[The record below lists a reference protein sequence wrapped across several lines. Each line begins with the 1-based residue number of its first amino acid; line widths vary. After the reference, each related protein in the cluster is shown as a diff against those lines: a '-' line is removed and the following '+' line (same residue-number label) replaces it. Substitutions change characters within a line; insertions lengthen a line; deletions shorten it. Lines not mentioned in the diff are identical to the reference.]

1 MTHATPEPVRI
12 GLVGCGAISGAYLA
26 GARSFPVLRVVA
38 CADISRDAAER
49 KAAQFGVPRVLAVD
63 ELLRDENVDVV
74 LNLTVP
80 TAHAEVALRALEAG
94 KHTYSE
100 KPLAVTREDGRRIL
114 DLAAARGLRVGCAPD
129 TFLGAGIQTARE
141 LVSHGA
147 IGRPV
152 AFTAFYLSRGH
163 ESWHPN
169 PDFYYRRGGGPM
181 FDMGPYYLTA
191 LLNLLG
197 SVRRLTG
204 TATVTQPTR
213 HISSA
218 PRFGQFIRVET
229 PDHVCGTLDFDSGT
243 SGVIVQ
249 TFATHYPQY
258 DATHPITVYGTDG
271 ALKVPDPNEF
281 DGPVL
286 IRRAGDADWRE
297 APHTFARGYGRSV
310 GLADMAH
317 AIRSGRPHRASGELA
332 YAVLDVMQG
341 FFDSSESGAAYHPD
355 GAFERPAPM
364 PANLPFGVLDD

>member
-1 MTHATPEPVRI
+1 MPDPVRI

-26 GARSFPVLRVVA
+26 AAPSFPILRISA
-38 CADISRDAAER
+38 CVDIDLAAAER
-49 KAAQFGVPRVLAVD
+49 KAAEFRVPRVCSVD
-63 ELLRDENVDVV
+63 ELLRDPEVDVV

-80 TAHAEVALRALEAG
+80 TAHARVALRVLEAG

-129 TFLGAGIQTARE
+129 TFLGAAVQTARE
-141 LVSHGA
+141 LISHGA

-152 AFTAFYLSRGH
+152 AFTAFYMSRGH

-169 PDFYYRRGGGPM
+169 PDFYYQRGGGPM

-197 SVRRLTG
+197 PVRRLTG
-204 TATVTQPTR
+204 SAAVTQPTR

-218 PRFGQFIRVET
+218 PRFGQFIRVDT
-229 PDHVCGTLDFDSGT
+229 PDHVCGTMEFDNGA

-249 TFATHYPQY
+249 TFATHHPQY
-258 DATHPITVYGTDG
+258 DATHPITIYGTDG
-271 ALKVPDPNEF
+271 AMKVPDPNTF
-281 DGPVL
+281 DGSVL

-297 APHTFARGYGRSV
+297 APHAFVRGYGRSV

-317 AIRSGRPHRASGELA
+317 ALRSGRPHRASGELA

-341 FFDSSESGAAYHPD
+341 FLESAESGAAYHPD
-355 GAFERPAPM
+355 APFDRPAPM
-364 PANLPFGVLDD
+364 PKDLPFGILDD